1 MIEQRMDRRR
11 IGFRNQFQAG
21 LLEVLETLEITAQ
34 MAAHFQHAHFVAFD
48 RKRLVEVPVR
58 QFHAFAH
65 RHWRQHAAKECWEK
79 LSADN
84 QSKLVN
90 AVAALGKGQQAAS
103 ILGGL
108 ASAFKKS

>member
-1 MIEQRMDRRR
+1 MD
-11 IGFRNQFQAG
+11 IMSLANEALVSYIKSKVTGINLGSIDIAK
-21 LLEVLETLEITAQ
+21 LINVSE
-34 MAAHFQHAHFVAFD
+34 MA
-48 RKRLVEVPVR
+48 P
-58 QFHAFAH
+58 
-65 RHWRQHAAKECWEK
+65 AAKECWEK

-103 ILGGL
+103 LLGGL

>member
-1 MIEQRMDRRR
+1 MDILSLANDALLGYIKGKVANLG
-11 IGFRNQFQAG
+11 IGNID
-21 LLEVLETLEITAQ
+21 VSKVIN
-34 MAAHFQHAHFVAFD
+34 VA
-48 RKRLVEVPVR
+48 EMVP
-58 QFHAFAH
+58 
-65 RHWRQHAAKECWEK
+65 AAKECWEK

-103 ILGGL
+103 LLGGL

>member
-1 MIEQRMDRRR
+1 MDILSLANDALISYIKGKVANLG
-11 IGFRNQFQAG
+11 IGN
-21 LLEVLETLEITAQ
+21 IDISKIIN
-34 MAAHFQHAHFVAFD
+34 VAE
-48 RKRLVEVPVR
+48 KVP
-58 QFHAFAH
+58 
-65 RHWRQHAAKECWEK
+65 AAKECWEK

>member
-1 MIEQRMDRRR
+1 MDILSLANDALINYIKGKVANLG
-11 IGFRNQFQAG
+11 IGDIDVSKIIN
-21 LLEVLETLEITAQ
+21 
-34 MAAHFQHAHFVAFD
+34 VA
-48 RKRLVEVPVR
+48 EMVP
-58 QFHAFAH
+58 
-65 RHWRQHAAKECWEK
+65 AAKECWEK

-103 ILGGL
+103 LLGGL

>member
-1 MIEQRMDRRR
+1 MDILSLANDALINYIKGKVANLG
-11 IGFRNQFQAG
+11 IGDIDVSKIIN
-21 LLEVLETLEITAQ
+21 
-34 MAAHFQHAHFVAFD
+34 VA
-48 RKRLVEVPVR
+48 EMVP
-58 QFHAFAH
+58 
-65 RHWRQHAAKECWEK
+65 AAKDCWEK

-103 ILGGL
+103 LLGGL

>member
-1 MIEQRMDRRR
+1 MD
-11 IGFRNQFQAG
+11 ILSLANDALINYIKGK
-21 LLEVLETLEITAQ
+21 
-34 MAAHFQHAHFVAFD
+34 VANLGVGNID
-48 RKRLVEVPVR
+48 VSKIINVAEMVP
-58 QFHAFAH
+58 
-65 RHWRQHAAKECWEK
+65 AAKECWEK

>member
-1 MIEQRMDRRR
+1 MDIRSLANDALISYIKGKVANLG
-11 IGFRNQFQAG
+11 IGN
-21 LLEVLETLEITAQ
+21 IDISKIIN
-34 MAAHFQHAHFVAFD
+34 VA
-48 RKRLVEVPVR
+48 EMVP
-58 QFHAFAH
+58 
-65 RHWRQHAAKECWEK
+65 AAKECWEK

-103 ILGGL
+103 LLGGL